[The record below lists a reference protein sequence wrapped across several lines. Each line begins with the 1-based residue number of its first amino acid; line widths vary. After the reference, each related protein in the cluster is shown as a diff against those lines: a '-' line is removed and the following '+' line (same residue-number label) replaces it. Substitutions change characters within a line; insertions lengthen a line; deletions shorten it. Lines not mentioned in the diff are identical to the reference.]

1 MSFTMNQTE
10 FPNLQKLLSTFE
22 VSGLGEGD
30 INSGA
35 NLLAAMSVAL
45 ANIAPTGNSVCHP
58 DGTPARLGTS
68 LLISGALSSGR
79 IIDEVITE
87 VGRRQSN
94 LTKHLRKYSEWI
106 AAQAAKP
113 GASLPPTGLA
123 GSATDGLL
131 AEVLSD
137 IEPLSGNRQE
147 LMGQILDRMPAECF
161 QDFATHPKLLV
172 SAARARD
179 LDSQLK
185 GLRPGRPLIHLGINH
200 SSDLAELAEPGA
212 ALIEGRYPIGS
223 GCEIIRGNFLVTD
236 PLRLLSEA
244 AKAPDQR
251 TSWLGHFLWLVDG
264 EAGPEAP
271 GAAQTASQQHG
282 AHILGRFRQ
291 ALGVVMAS
299 RVNLEGSEP
308 RKLRF
313 DTRAAAPRWTS
324 FLKEME
330 PGMPGISGAARNLLN
345 SLLFGLQMI
354 AAADAPLSFTMA
366 EVESFC
372 RFLVHRA
379 VNARIT
385 IIHAAEVARLRSQA
399 ETIYRKIEQG
409 HDRRKICKDTG
420 IPAAD
425 FDERVLW
432 LEEAGILQRSAAAAN
447 HWVKVE
453 GARPDFR
460 NCRLPLPEINR
471 LKS

>member
-1 MSFTMNQTE
+1 M
-10 FPNLQKLLSTFE
+10 
-22 VSGLGEGD
+22 
-30 INSGA
+30 
-35 NLLAAMSVAL
+35 
-45 ANIAPTGNSVCHP
+45 CHP

-94 LTKHLRKYSEWI
+94 LVKHLRKYSEWI
-106 AAQAAKP
+106 AAQASKP
-113 GASLPPTGLA
+113 GASPPPTGPA
-123 GSATDGLL
+123 GSAADGLL
-131 AEVLSD
+131 AQVLSD
-137 IEPLSGNRQE
+137 IEPFSGTRQE
-147 LMGQILDRMPAECF
+147 VMGQILDRMPAECF

-200 SSDLAELAEPGA
+200 SSDLAELADPGA
-212 ALIEGRYPIGS
+212 ALIEGRYPIGN
-223 GCEIIRGNFLVTD
+223 GCETIRGDFLLTD
-236 PLRLLSEA
+236 PLRMLSEA
-244 AKAPDQR
+244 LKAPDHR
-251 TSWLGHFLWLVDG
+251 TSWLGHFVWLVDG
-264 EAGPEAP
+264 EAGPDAS
-271 GAAQTASQQHG
+271 GDAQTASQQNG
-282 AHILGRFRQ
+282 ALILERFRK
-291 ALGVVMAS
+291 ALGGVIAS
-299 RVNLEGSEP
+299 RFNLAGNKP

-313 DTRAAAPRWTS
+313 HTRAAAHRWTS

-330 PGMPGISGAARNLLN
+330 PGMPGISGAARNLMN
-345 SLLFGLQMI
+345 SMLFGLQMI
-354 AAADAPLSFTMA
+354 AASETPLSFTMV

-379 VNARIT
+379 VNARCA
-385 IIHAAEVARLRSQA
+385 IIYEAQLARLRSQA
-399 ETIYRKIEQG
+399 EKIYQKIERG
-409 HDRRKICKDTG
+409 CHDRRKICKDTG

-425 FDERVLW
+425 FDERVLG
-432 LEEAGILQRSAAAAN
+432 LEEARFVQRCADHADR
-447 HWVKVE
+447 WVKVE

>member
-1 MSFTMNQTE
+1 MNQTE
-10 FPNLQKLLSTFE
+10 SQNLRKLFFTFE

-30 INSGA
+30 TNSGA
-35 NLLAAMSVAL
+35 NLLAAMSGAI
-45 ANIAPTGNSVCHP
+45 ANIAPAGDSVCHH

-79 IIDEVITE
+79 IIDEVVTE

-94 LTKHLRKYSEWI
+94 LAKHLRKHSEWI
-106 AAQAAKP
+106 AAQASKP
-113 GASLPPTGLA
+113 GASPPPTGPA
-123 GSATDGLL
+123 GSAADDLL
-131 AEVLSD
+131 AQVLSD
-137 IEPLSGNRQE
+137 NGPLYGTRQE
-147 LMGQILDRMPAECF
+147 AMEQILDSMPAECF
-161 QDFATHPKLLV
+161 QDLATHPKLLV

-179 LDSQLK
+179 LDSQLT
-185 GLRPGRPLIHLGINH
+185 GLRAGRPLIHLGINH
-200 SSDLAELAEPGA
+200 SSDLAELADPGA
-212 ALIEGRYPIGS
+212 ALIEGRYPVGN
-223 GCEIIRGNFLVTD
+223 GCETIRGNFLLTD

-244 AKAPDQR
+244 AKAPDHR
-251 TSWLGHFLWLVDG
+251 TSWLGHLVWLVDG
-264 EAGPEAP
+264 EAGPDAP
-271 GAAQTASQQHG
+271 GDAQTASQQNG
-282 AHILGRFRQ
+282 ALILERFRK
-291 ALGVVMAS
+291 ALGGVIAS
-299 RVNLEGSEP
+299 RFNLRGNKP

-313 DTRAAAPRWTS
+313 DTRAAAHRWTS

-345 SLLFGLQMI
+345 SMLFGLQMI
-354 AAADAPLSFTMA
+354 AASETPLSFTMA

-379 VNARIT
+379 VNARIM
-385 IIHAAEVARLRSQA
+385 IIHEAQVARLRSQA

-425 FDERVLW
+425 FDERVLG
-432 LEEAGILQRSAAAAN
+432 LEEAGIVQRCADHAK